1 MIRPSRT
8 AALIPKVNPLSFG
21 GSIDST
27 GAGAAN
33 GGSDASARAAGMTG
47 LRKTAKSARIIGL
60 ILALVAGGVA
70 AYLASAENKK
80 APSLKFKRDYP
91 PYIWT
96 ESG

>member
-1 MIRPSRT
+1 MNT
-8 AALIPKVNPLSFG
+8 
-21 GSIDST
+21 
-27 GAGAAN
+27 
-33 GGSDASARAAGMTG
+33 
-47 LRKTAKSARIIGL
+47 ARIVVLTI
-60 ILALVAGGVA
+60 ALLAGGVA